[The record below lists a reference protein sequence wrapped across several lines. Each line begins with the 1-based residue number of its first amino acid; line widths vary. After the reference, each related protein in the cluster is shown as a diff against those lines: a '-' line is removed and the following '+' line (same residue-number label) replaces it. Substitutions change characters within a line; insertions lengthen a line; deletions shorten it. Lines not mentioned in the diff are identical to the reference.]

1 MKKTIIAL
9 FLSLMISSSFL
20 QASDM
25 EFMRNMAYSNP
36 VPNYVSVINKNADKL
51 GLNEDQKTKVM
62 AWNKKNGP
70 AMAAMVKSVIDG
82 EKEIK
87 MASMEGVSQAEISAM
102 SNKLMD
108 TRKKIIAGKTTCR
121 DYVMKVLTDTQWQ
134 QLTDIIKAG

>member
-1 MKKTIIAL
+1 MKKTTIVL
-9 FLSLMISSSFL
+9 FLSLIISSSFL

-25 EFMRNMAYSNP
+25 EFMRNMVHSNP
-36 VPNYVSVINKNADKL
+36 VPNYVSDIKMNADKL
-51 GLNEDQKTKVM
+51 GLNEDQKAKVM

-87 MASMEGVSQAEISAM
+87 MASMEGASQAEISAM

-121 DYVMKVLTDTQWQ
+121 DYVMKILSDAQWQ